1 MKTAEEAFK
10 EWVAGRATENYTAQ
24 HIFKVGYEKAKAD
37 ARHAALTEAA
47 QTAEDYDG
55 KGMDSRNYY
64 DQGGDAQ
71 RTRSDINKAILA
83 LRDKEG
89 TE

>member
-1 MKTAEEAFK
+1 MKTAEEWLDEYDKDKDACD
-10 EWVAGRATENYTAQ
+10 R
-24 HIFKVGYEKAKAD
+24 YELLRRVQSD

>member
-47 QTAEDYDG
+47 EVAGNRSKHVKSYDYRLG
-55 KGMDSRNYY
+55 CSEIK
-64 DQGGDAQ
+64 A
-71 RTRSDINKAILA
+71 AILA

-89 TE
+89 QQ